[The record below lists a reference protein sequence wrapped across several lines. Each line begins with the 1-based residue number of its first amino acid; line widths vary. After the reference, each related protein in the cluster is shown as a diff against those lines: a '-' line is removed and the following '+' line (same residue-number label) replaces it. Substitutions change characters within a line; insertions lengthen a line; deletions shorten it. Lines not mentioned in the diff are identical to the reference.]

1 MQKLVSVIICSYRRF
16 QFIYEAIDS
25 VLCQS
30 YGAVELM
37 ISDDGS
43 DNFPEKKIQSY
54 INLKKGANIQNVL
67 IHHEKEN
74 LGTVKHINHACR
86 LVHGDYVGL
95 LAADDAY
102 YDEHALERFVAG
114 FESLKPEEDCYIEI
128 AQTAMCDYTLK
139 RIDGYALFQNVR
151 EAVEKGGKE
160 LFDMVAYCACLP
172 TTSFF
177 YKKEF
182 FEKYGEFDEEFH
194 LIEDYPM
201 HCRIA
206 REGWKIHYEN
216 FVAAKHRSGGV
227 SHGNV
232 GGLSKSAYWYDQD
245 ILKIREKCIQPY
257 YAQVSREA
265 LADIQDKSWEEVKRM
280 KQQIYAYDHNKE
292 LLLEYKREYRWNIF
306 KERLCAESGRFYSL
320 AAQLFLLACF
330 IIFAA
335 PCADEAG
342 EYLSAAGDLSVFIS
356 YMYQLGW
363 LLFAGSGIC
372 WSIGFLGR
380 MAARIEEFP
389 WDIERY

>member
-1 MQKLVSVIICSYRRF
+1 MYRLVSVIICCYRRF

-25 VLCQS
+25 VLSQS
-30 YGAVELM
+30 YGAIELL

-43 DNFPEKKIQSY
+43 DNFPEKKIRNY
-54 INLKKGANIQNVL
+54 IEKHKGENIKNVIINHETQNQ
-67 IHHEKEN
+67 
-74 LGTVKHINHACR
+74 GTVRHLNHARR
-86 LVHGDYVGL
+86 LVHGDYIGL

-102 YDEHALERFVAG
+102 YDAYALERFVAG
-114 FESLKPEEDCYIEI
+114 FENLPPNEECYVEI

-151 EAVEKGGKE
+151 EAVEQGGKE
-160 LFDMVAYCACLP
+160 LFELVAYCACLP

-182 FEKYGEFDEEFH
+182 FEKYGDFDEDFH

-245 ILKIREKCIQPY
+245 ILKVREKCIQPY
-257 YAQVSREA
+257 FGELSMET
-265 LADIQDKSWEEVKRM
+265 LADVKDRSWEEVKRM
-280 KQQIYAYDHNKE
+280 KQQIFTGVHDKE
-292 LLLEYKREYRWNIF
+292 MEREYRREYRWSIF
-306 KERLCAESGRFYSL
+306 KDKLREKSGRYYSL
-320 AAQLFLLACF
+320 AYELFLLACF
-330 IIFAA
+330 VFFAA
-335 PCADEAG
+335 PCMDAAAVSSKA
-342 EYLSAAGDLSVFIS
+342 LSFLPALIGT
-356 YMYQLGW
+356 MYRMGW
-363 LLFAGSGIC
+363 IFLVCSGIF
-372 WSIGFLGR
+372 WLGGFLGR
-380 MAARIEEFP
+380 MVQKIEDFP